1 MAAKSSIDQALRP
14 RRFIE
19 PVLVAASIIALI
31 TNGVLDVMHF
41 QRMQETRLSIRAS
54 KRVMIKLGETL
65 EAILDAETG
74 QRGFLITED
83 EQYLQPYDN
92 AVDRIGGL
100 LDELEAQ
107 AAADAQHDELLDG
120 LRELT
125 DAKLAELDA
134 VIKRMQSEGREAA
147 VALVKT
153 NAGMQTMNK
162 IRKVVKEFRETEG
175 KAITRAEEAALA
187 SYRNGLAT
195 SIFATTAALM
205 LVGGVVY
212 VLQHSRRRSERA
224 SLAIQAAR
232 DDLRVTLS
240 SIGDGVIATDEHGR
254 VTFLNGIA
262 EDLTG
267 WTTADARGMGLE
279 KVFVIINE
287 TTRATVENPA
297 IRALR
302 EGVIVGLANHTLL
315 INRDGSE
322 TAIDDS
328 AAPIRGEDGRVR
340 GVVLVFRDVAERRET
355 ERRLEEAAQ
364 QRSLDVR
371 NLEVAL
377 GDLRVAEERY
387 RLAMEAAELGAWN
400 INTQTSEL
408 VGDERFWRLFT
419 GSSTPLDYQA
429 AVDALHPD
437 DGDRVLAAIAA
448 STDIHNPAPYDIEYR
463 VVHPDGAVRWIN
475 AKGAAHFRELGAQ
488 RHLVSFDGTIAD
500 ITDRK
505 LNEQAL
511 SRMTADLIEADRRK
525 NEFLAT
531 LAHEL
536 RNPLAPIKNAVQ
548 LLGMSPLDPEVESLR
563 MTMARQV
570 EQLVHLIDDLMDVS
584 RISRGKIA
592 LRKEHIE
599 LKSAVEAAVEAS
611 STLIEE
617 NGQRLRV
624 EYLADSLVVY
634 ADHAR
639 LTQVVSN
646 LLNNAAKY
654 SGAGCQIEL
663 LVRSSDGNA
672 IIEVRDNGIG
682 IEPGKLESIFHMFSQ
697 LEQSLE
703 RGTAG
708 LGIGLT
714 LVKSFVEMHGGSVS
728 AHSEGR
734 GRGSVFTVTLPLSMQ
749 PQSATPSIA
758 KPTPGSARSFQVLVV
773 EDQAPLRI
781 VLSKLLEK
789 MGHRVEGAAGGEE
802 ALQRFGDS
810 KPEVVF
816 SDISMPGMSG
826 YELVRRLR
834 SRPDADGVY
843 IVAMTGYGQATDRE
857 SALDAGFD
865 EHMVKP
871 ADITQLQRLFDSLA
885 MAGGDRTEESAA
897 ED

>member
-1 MAAKSSIDQALRP
+1 M
-14 RRFIE
+14 
-19 PVLVAASIIALI
+19 LVALAISALI
-31 TNGVLDVMHF
+31 INGVLAVQNF
-41 QRMQETRLSIRAS
+41 QKMQETRLTIRAN
-54 KRVMIKLGETL
+54 KRMLIKLEETL
-65 EAILDAETG
+65 AAVIDAETG
-74 QRGFLITED
+74 QRGYIITDD
-83 EQYLQPYDN
+83 EAYLKPYRN
-92 AVDRIGGL
+92 ALDRIDFL
-100 LDELEAQ
+100 LDELEELAT
-107 AAADAQHDELLDG
+107 ADAKHQELLGGMRDLVETKLEELDKVVRLQDEGESDAAVELVKSNSG
-120 LRELT
+120 LR
-125 DAKLAELDA
+125 
-134 VIKRMQSEGREAA
+134 
-147 VALVKT
+147 
-153 NAGMQTMNK
+153 TMDK
-162 IRKVVKEFRETEG
+162 IRDLANTFRETETIEIVV
-175 KAITRAEEAALA
+175 AEAAA
-187 SYRNGLAT
+187 NRSYKNGLTT
-195 SIFATTAALM
+195 SILSTSAALL
-205 LVGGVVY
+205 LVGGVMY
-212 VLQHSRRRSERA
+212 LLQHSRRRAERA
-224 SLAIQAAR
+224 ADAIQAAR

-254 VTFLNGIA
+254 VTFLNGVA
-262 EDLTG
+262 EGLTG
-267 WTTADARGMGLE
+267 WTTAEARGMGLE
-279 KVFVIINE
+279 KAFVIINE

-297 IRALR
+297 TRALR
-302 EGVIVGLANHTLL
+302 DGVIVGLANHTLL

-340 GVVLVFRDVAERRET
+340 GIVLVFRDVAERRET

-400 INTQTSEL
+400 INPHKAEL
-408 VGDERFWRLFT
+408 VADERFWRLFM

-437 DGDRVLAAIAA
+437 DRERVLTAIAA

-463 VVHPDGAVRWIN
+463 VVHADGAVRWIN
-475 AKGAAHFRELGAQ
+475 AKGAAHFREIGAQ

-511 SRMTADLIEADRRK
+511 SRITADLIDADRRK

-592 LRKEHIE
+592 LRKEHVE

-611 STLIEE
+611 STLIEG

-624 EYLADSLVVY
+624 EYLAEGLVVY

-663 LVRSSDGNA
+663 QVRSSDGNA

-697 LEQSLE
+697 LEHTYE
-703 RGTAG
+703 RGSAG

-714 LVKSFVEMHGGSVS
+714 LVKSFVEMHGGSVW
-728 AHSEGR
+728 ANSEGC
-734 GRGSVFTVTLPLSMQ
+734 GRGSVFTVTLPLSKQ
-749 PQSATPSIA
+749 TQSTTPYVTT
-758 KPTPGSARSFQVLVV
+758 PTPGSTRSFRVLVV

-789 MGHRVEGAAGGEE
+789 MGHRVTSAEGGEQ
-802 ALQRFGDS
+802 ALQQFGAS

-834 SRPDADGVY
+834 SRHDADGAY

-871 ADITQLQRLFDSLA
+871 ADIAQLERLFAWLEKANS
-885 MAGGDRTEESAA
+885 GGIEESAA